1 MPNIQCY
8 SSLPQ
13 LFAHERNNHIIR
25 VIPIILP
32 IILDYWLSMLHH
44 KNVSRYVQEDQLFLT
59 G

>member
-32 IILDYWLSMLHH
+32 IIDS
-44 KNVSRYVQEDQLFLT
+44 VIQEYEDALLFP
-59 G
+59 